1 MARIAKPKALKQ
13 GDTIAIVSPAS
24 PAPKAALGLGAGRL
38 KEVGFKVYIHPQ
50 CYKKRGYLAGTDR
63 QRAEALMAVFTDKRI
78 KAVICARGGFGCARL
93 LKYLDL
99 NLIKTNPKIFVGFS
113 DITILHHAF
122 NRDGFVTFHG
132 AMPSTS
138 LSGKNYKFNL
148 DNLIRAITSTNPLGR
163 LHNPANFGQ
172 FNKYHG
178 GKASGVLTGGNLSLL
193 NKLVGTE
200 FMPSFKDRIVLLED
214 TDEKPYRID
223 GYLGHL
229 FMATD
234 IAKARGFIFGEW
246 VKISNAGGS
255 SRSLT
260 INQVLDDYFG
270 DLKVPILTNVA
281 CGHGKNVL
289 TIPLGARAFIDAD
302 KKIIEITERAVS

>member
-13 GDTIAIVSPAS
+13 GDTIAIIAPAS
-24 PAPKAALGLGAGRL
+24 PAPKAALRLGVRRLEKAG
-38 KEVGFKVYIHPQ
+38 FDVYIHSQ

-63 QRAEALMAVFTDKRI
+63 ERADALMKVFANKRY
-78 KAVICARGGFGCARL
+78 KAVICARGGFGCTRL

-99 NLIKTNPKIFVGFS
+99 KLIKANPKIFVGFS

-122 NRDGFVTFHG
+122 GRNGFVTFHG
-132 AMPSTS
+132 AMPSID
-138 LSGKNYKFNL
+138 LCRKNYKFNL
-148 DNLIRAITSTNPLGR
+148 DNLIKAITSTNPLGR
-163 LHNPANFGQ
+163 LHNPASLGQ
-172 FNKYHG
+172 FKKFHG
-178 GKASGVLTGGNLSLL
+178 GQASGILTGGNLSLL
-193 NKLVGTE
+193 DKLVGTE
-200 FMPSFKDRIVLLED
+200 FMPSFKNKIVLLED

-246 VKISNAGGS
+246 VKISTAGGS
-255 SRSLT
+255 RRSLT
-260 INQVLDDYFG
+260 LNQVMDDYFSN
-270 DLKVPILTNVA
+270 LKVPILTNVA

-289 TIPLGARAFIDAD
+289 TIPLGVRAFIDAD

>member
-1 MARIAKPKALKQ
+1 MARIAKPRGLKP
-13 GDTIAIVSPAS
+13 GDTIAIVAPAS
-24 PAPKAALGLGAGRL
+24 PGPKAALKLGARRL
-38 KEVGFKVYIHPQ
+38 EEAGFKVYIHPQ

-63 QRAEALMAVFTDKRI
+63 QRAEALMTVFTNKRHQ
-78 KAVICARGGFGCARL
+78 AVICARGGFGCARL

-99 NLIKTNPKIFVGFS
+99 DLIKANPKIFVGFS

-122 NRDGFVTFHG
+122 GRDGFVTFHG
-132 AMPSTS
+132 AMPSID
-138 LSGKNYKFNL
+138 LCRKNYKFNL
-148 DNLIRAITSTNPLGR
+148 DNLIRVMTSTKPLGQ
-163 LHNPANFGQ
+163 LHNPASLGQ
-172 FNKYHG
+172 FKKYHG

-193 NKLVGTE
+193 NKLVGTK
-200 FMPSFKDRIVLLED
+200 FMPSFKNKIVLLED

-246 VKISNAGGS
+246 VKIKTDGGIKK
-255 SRSLT
+255 SLT
-260 INQVLDDYFG
+260 LEQVIDDYFG
-270 DLKVPILTNVA
+270 NLKVPILTNVA

-289 TIPLGARAFIDAD
+289 TIPLGVRAFIDAD